1 MGVYILINVIVLF
14 CLNMLFLLLGSFLN
28 ALVILCF
35 WKSSHLRKKLCH
47 FTILVLS
54 CIDLSCVIVIHP
66 LIILSIL
73 AWHFQDSALRQKLEN
88 LKPLTSTLYSLS
100 FYALITMNLERYIAI
115 KYPLYHKTSM
125 TKAKLMLVFATL
137 FLLAVILRV
146 LSAIEL
152 IPPQMPS
159 SITFIVL
166 LSIMLLINCKMYI
179 ITKRTR
185 QMNIRHG
192 AGNKMQNKRENSQS
206 NDTAQEKHDQSRE
219 ESNKLHGKS
228 DKLHEESN
236 KLHEKSNKLHE
247 ESNKL
252 YMESNKLHE
261 KSNKL
266 HEETIKLHEKTG
278 KLHVESSK
286 LHKESNKSGDESNK
300 LQEKSNKLDESR
312 NELQEKNGKLYQKSD
327 KHDAKS
333 NKINEKGD
341 SLQKNKHKK
350 RNKLPMLR
358 LQNVSTCILAV
369 ACFTVCS
376 LPGMIFNALNMS
388 MGAEWFGANN
398 FKLTLLWVQTF
409 ITMNSSFNTLVFFW
423 KNKILRKEGKQA
435 FKKFRKTSL
444 SR

>member
-1 MGVYILINVIVLF
+1 
-14 CLNMLFLLLGSFLN
+14 
-28 ALVILCF
+28 
-35 WKSSHLRKKLCH
+35 
-47 FTILVLS
+47 
-54 CIDLSCVIVIHP
+54 
-66 LIILSIL
+66 
-73 AWHFQDSALRQKLEN
+73 
-88 LKPLTSTLYSLS
+88 
-100 FYALITMNLERYIAI
+100 
-115 KYPLYHKTSM
+115 
-125 TKAKLMLVFATL
+125 
-137 FLLAVILRV
+137 
-146 LSAIEL
+146 
-152 IPPQMPS
+152 
-159 SITFIVL
+159 
-166 LSIMLLINCKMYI
+166 
-179 ITKRTR
+179 
-185 QMNIRHG
+185 
-192 AGNKMQNKRENSQS
+192 
-206 NDTAQEKHDQSRE
+206 
-219 ESNKLHGKS
+219 
-228 DKLHEESN
+228 
-236 KLHEKSNKLHE
+236 
-247 ESNKL
+247 
-252 YMESNKLHE
+252 MESNKLHE

-300 LQEKSNKLDESR
+300 LQEKSNKLDENR

-327 KHDAKS
+327 KHDVKS

-369 ACFTVCS
+369 ACFAVCS

-435 FKKFRKTSL
+435 FRKFRKTSL